1 MAIVERSTIVGVF
14 TDSARARMALEELQR
29 AGFTAQQVSFISG
42 RTGEQS
48 TLSRLIGPV
57 ATTRA
62 TAGVIGG
69 GVVGGIAGAVA
80 ALLIPGFGPALSGG
94 MFGTMLGGTVLG
106 ALAGGFV
113 STLVSMGIPEDD
125 ARYYQAELEKGR
137 SIVMVRA
144 GERTSEANAI
154 LRQSGAYAAN
164 GSLAP
169 LIEPGGPVKNE
180 GLLPAFNIP
189 AFNTLTKTEKTR
201 QQEETLPSE
210 SGTAQSSDPVGDEAS
225 AAQAEANH
233 RQQEVK
239 PHAEH
244 PEPVPTEDQPI
255 VANEEPSNVPDENEA
270 AAEQEPAV
278 THSRPEADEDT
289 DKKPP
294 VSDDV
299 QV

>member
-169 LIEPGGPVKNE
+169 LLEPGSPIKNE

-189 AFNTLTKTEKTR
+189 AFSAFTKAEKTNQR
-201 QQEETLPSE
+201 DETLSSE
-210 SGTAQSSDPVGDEAS
+210 PGVAQTSEP

-233 RQQEVK
+233 SRHAA
-239 PHAEH
+239 PPPAEH
-244 PEPVPTEDQPI
+244 PDPAPTEEQPI
-255 VANEEPSNVPDENEA
+255 VANEEPSNAPDANEA
-270 AAEQEPAV
+270 AAEQEPAA
-278 THSRPEADEDT
+278 TRSRPEADEDT
-289 DKKPP
+289 D
-294 VSDDV
+294 
-299 QV
+299 